1 MLQCTPLSIEYSTV
15 APCSIPPTLRS
26 PTFVIL
32 SEEEPPESEVRET
45 LGAVEVLSR
54 VKVKELLV
62 DMLPAVSV
70 YLTSTVLLPVCG
82 VNVLLHVCPPSTEYS
97 IVAPVSWPLIVSAPS
112 LVIKSEVLRP
122 VS

>member
-32 SEEEPPESEVRET
+32 SEEEPPESDVRDT
-45 LGAVEVLSR
+45 LGAVAVLSK

-62 DMLPAVSV
+62 DILPAVSV
-70 YLTSTVLLPVCG
+70 CLTSTVLLPVCG

-97 IVAPVSWPLIVSAPS
+97 IVAPASCPATVKAPS
-112 LVIKSEVLRP
+112 LVIWSCAFP